1 MIKSLYHTAA
11 GKALAAVTTG
21 LLLTFIAACSDDEKD
36 ALSIDTNTY
45 YDEAYRPS
53 VHFTPKTYW
62 TNDPNGMAYLDG
74 EYHLFYQY
82 NPMGSVWGN
91 LSWGHAVTKDLMHWE
106 HLPVALTK
114 DANGEIFS
122 GSIVIDRDNTAGFGK
137 DAMIAVYTSNGQK
150 QTQSL
155 AYSLDKG
162 RTFIKY
168 KNNPVLKDDAKP
180 DFRDPKVFWY
190 AAGSKWIMSLATG
203 QTITF
208 YSSSDL
214 KEWKKLSDF
223 GDGIGAHGGVWECP
237 DLIQMD
243 YNGQKKWVLL
253 VSINPGGPNGG
264 SATQYFVG
272 DFDGVT
278 FKADNLPYP
287 LWIDYG
293 KDNYAGVTWNNV
305 PDGRH
310 LFIAWM
316 SNWQYAGVV
325 PSMTWRG
332 GMTLPRELALQKDA
346 DGRPIITSRIVKEVD
361 AIAGE
366 WKTISASDNTY
377 AIDNNED
384 AYELQINMDIA
395 DNENLTLTLSNE
407 KGDKYPISLN
417 RADKSFIIDRTQ
429 SGEVSFSSEFGKVLY
444 SPLNLSSNAVSLTLF
459 VDKSSVEA
467 LINDGMVQQ
476 TNLVYPS
483 EIYNSL
489 SVESGKGQIIKSVK
503 VRTLSSVW

>member
-11 GKALAAVTTG
+11 SKALAAVTTG

-180 DFRDPKVFWY
+180 DFLDPKVFWY

-483 EIYNSL
+483 GIYNSL

>member
-1 MIKSLYHTAA
+1 
-11 GKALAAVTTG
+11 
-21 LLLTFIAACSDDEKD
+21 
-36 ALSIDTNTY
+36 
-45 YDEAYRPS
+45 
-53 VHFTPKTYW
+53 
-62 TNDPNGMAYLDG
+62 
-74 EYHLFYQY
+74 
-82 NPMGSVWGN
+82 
-91 LSWGHAVTKDLMHWE
+91 
-106 HLPVALTK
+106 
-114 DANGEIFS
+114 
-122 GSIVIDRDNTAGFGK
+122 
-137 DAMIAVYTSNGQK
+137 
-150 QTQSL
+150 
-155 AYSLDKG
+155 
-162 RTFIKY
+162 
-168 KNNPVLKDDAKP
+168 
-180 DFRDPKVFWY
+180 
-190 AAGSKWIMSLATG
+190 
-203 QTITF
+203 
-208 YSSSDL
+208 
-214 KEWKKLSDF
+214 
-223 GDGIGAHGGVWECP
+223 
-237 DLIQMD
+237 MD

-483 EIYNSL
+483 GIYNSL

>member
-1 MIKSLYHTAA
+1 
-11 GKALAAVTTG
+11 
-21 LLLTFIAACSDDEKD
+21 
-36 ALSIDTNTY
+36 
-45 YDEAYRPS
+45 
-53 VHFTPKTYW
+53 
-62 TNDPNGMAYLDG
+62 
-74 EYHLFYQY
+74 
-82 NPMGSVWGN
+82 
-91 LSWGHAVTKDLMHWE
+91 
-106 HLPVALTK
+106 
-114 DANGEIFS
+114 
-122 GSIVIDRDNTAGFGK
+122 
-137 DAMIAVYTSNGQK
+137 
-150 QTQSL
+150 
-155 AYSLDKG
+155 
-162 RTFIKY
+162 
-168 KNNPVLKDDAKP
+168 
-180 DFRDPKVFWY
+180 
-190 AAGSKWIMSLATG
+190 MSLATG

-483 EIYNSL
+483 GIYNSL

>member
-1 MIKSLYHTAA
+1 MKKKYLLYSL
-11 GKALAAVTTG
+11 VS
-21 LLLTFIAACSDDEKD
+21 LLLLSGCYDREEKIAAPIVGELSDLQYKVDDDTLRVSWNLPSHNDDLQVRVSGTDGTFVVTGNPTSYKYGVIKVGKD
-36 ALSIDTNTY
+36 
-45 YDEAYRPS
+45 YR
-53 VHFTPKTYW
+53 
-62 TNDPNGMAYLDG
+62 
-74 EYHLFYQY
+74 
-82 NPMGSVWGN
+82 
-91 LSWGHAVTKDLMHWE
+91 
-106 HLPVALTK
+106 LTFK
-114 DANGEIFS
+114 
-122 GSIVIDRDNTAGFGK
+122 VIDSKGN
-137 DAMIAVYTSNGQK
+137 
-150 QTQSL
+150 
-155 AYSLDKG
+155 YS
-162 RTFIKY
+162 
-168 KNNPVLKDDAKP
+168 
-180 DFRDPKVFWY
+180 
-190 AAGSKWIMSLATG
+190 TG
-203 QTITF
+203 QTISFTREGGASVQDVIAQQVDGTNNIQIKWVLPNEKLSKVEVR
-208 YSSSDL
+208 YDNKKIEL
-214 KEWKKLSDF
+214 KGDAVNYTIENAANKLSDF

-278 FKADNLPYP
+278 FTADNLPYP

-332 GMTLPRELALQKDA
+332 CMTLPRELALQKDA

-361 AIAGE
+361 AIARE

-483 EIYNSL
+483 GIYNSL

>member
-1 MIKSLYHTAA
+1 MIKSLYHSVA
-11 GKALAAVTTG
+11 GKVLAAVTTG
-21 LLLTFIAACSDDEKD
+21 FLLTFITACSDDETE
-36 ALSIDTNTY
+36 APYIDTNTY
-45 YDEAYRPS
+45 YDEAYRPAI
-53 VHFTPKTYW
+53 HFTPKIYW
-62 TNDPNGMAYLDG
+62 TNDPNGMVYLDG

-91 LSWGHAVTKDLMHWE
+91 MSWGHAVTKDLMHWE

-122 GSIVIDRDNTAGFGK
+122 GSIVIDKNNTAGFGK
-137 DAMIAVYTSNGQK
+137 DAMVAVYTSNGEK
-150 QTQSL
+150 QSQSL

-168 KNNPVLKDDAKP
+168 ENNPVLGDNSKP

-190 AAGSKWIMSLATG
+190 SAGNKWIMSLATG

-208 YSSSDL
+208 YSSTNL
-214 KEWKKLSDF
+214 KEWEKLSVF
-223 GDGIGAHGGVWECP
+223 GNGIGSHGGVWECP

-243 YNGQKKWVLL
+243 YDGQKKWVLL

-272 DFDGVT
+272 DFDGTT
-278 FKADNLPYP
+278 FTADNLPYP

-305 PDGRH
+305 SDGRH

-316 SNWQYAGVV
+316 SNWQYAGIV
-325 PSMTWRG
+325 PTMTWRG
-332 GMTLPRELALQKDA
+332 GMTLPRELSLQKDA
-346 DGRPIITSRIVKEVD
+346 DGKPVITSQVVKEVD

-366 WKTISASDNTY
+366 WKTLSASNDTY
-377 AIDNNED
+377 AIDNSDE
-384 AYELQINMDIA
+384 AYELQIDMDIA
-395 DNENLTLTLSNE
+395 DNENLTLTLNNE
-407 KGDKYPISLN
+407 KGDKYPITLN
-417 RADKSFIIDRTQ
+417 RGDKSFIIDRTQ
-429 SGEVSFSSEFGKVLY
+429 SGEVTFSSEFGKVLY
-444 SPLNLSSNAVSLTLF
+444 SPLNLSSNTVTLTLF

-467 LINDGMVQQ
+467 LVNKGIVQQ

-483 EIYNSL
+483 GIYNNL
-489 SVESGKGQIIKSVK
+489 SVEAGKTRIVKSVK

>member
-11 GKALAAVTTG
+11 SKALAAVTTG

-36 ALSIDTNTY
+36 ALYIDTNTY

-272 DFDGVT
+272 DFD
-278 FKADNLPYP
+278 
-287 LWIDYG
+287 
-293 KDNYAGVTWNNV
+293 VTWNNV

-483 EIYNSL
+483 GIYNSL

>member
-1 MIKSLYHTAA
+1 
-11 GKALAAVTTG
+11 
-21 LLLTFIAACSDDEKD
+21 
-36 ALSIDTNTY
+36 
-45 YDEAYRPS
+45 
-53 VHFTPKTYW
+53 
-62 TNDPNGMAYLDG
+62 
-74 EYHLFYQY
+74 
-82 NPMGSVWGN
+82 
-91 LSWGHAVTKDLMHWE
+91 
-106 HLPVALTK
+106 
-114 DANGEIFS
+114 
-122 GSIVIDRDNTAGFGK
+122 
-137 DAMIAVYTSNGQK
+137 
-150 QTQSL
+150 
-155 AYSLDKG
+155 
-162 RTFIKY
+162 
-168 KNNPVLKDDAKP
+168 
-180 DFRDPKVFWY
+180 
-190 AAGSKWIMSLATG
+190 
-203 QTITF
+203 
-208 YSSSDL
+208 
-214 KEWKKLSDF
+214 
-223 GDGIGAHGGVWECP
+223 
-237 DLIQMD
+237 
-243 YNGQKKWVLL
+243 
-253 VSINPGGPNGG
+253 
-264 SATQYFVG
+264 
-272 DFDGVT
+272 
-278 FKADNLPYP
+278 
-287 LWIDYG
+287 
-293 KDNYAGVTWNNV
+293 
-305 PDGRH
+305 
-310 LFIAWM
+310 
-316 SNWQYAGVV
+316 
-325 PSMTWRG
+325 MTWRG

-483 EIYNSL
+483 GIYNSV